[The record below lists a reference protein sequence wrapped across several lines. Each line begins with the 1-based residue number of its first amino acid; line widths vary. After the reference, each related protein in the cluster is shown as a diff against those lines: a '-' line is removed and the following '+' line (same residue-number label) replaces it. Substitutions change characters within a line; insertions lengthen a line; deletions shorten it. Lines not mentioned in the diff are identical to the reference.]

1 MTTATD
7 NRSVALAA
15 GQSFFRRYRFQIS
28 IITLLLALYAVFIIG
43 DPRTYL
49 SFNIYR
55 SFMISIPFFGIM
67 AMAATFIVTLGEIDL
82 SFPSIA
88 GLSGW
93 VFSASYV
100 YSESFMVAMV
110 LCLLTGAVLGLING
124 LLVTKLGIPS
134 IVATI
139 GTMFLWRGLVNVLTE
154 GHGIPIS
161 AITADPLHSIFVGE
175 LFGIIPAQFLWFL
188 GASVLMG
195 VVYKRHRFGS
205 HVLFIGDN
213 AESARMMGIHVD
225 RVKTLCFVLMGVSA
239 ALSVMFILNQML
251 FFWASTGDGY
261 LLTTLAAVFIGGTSV
276 FGGKGTMIGTF
287 VGVLIIASL
296 EPGIIAVGLT
306 GFWTAVH
313 LRTAHHHFGG
323 HLRLDATPPRLNER
337 LSCVDARV
345 AASRELD
352 SGSRSFCPMIE
363 ASNQQGG
370 RSGRRIT
377 QIPRRTS
384 LSAGMEQG

>member
-1 MTTATD
+1 MTTAAATTPP
-7 NRSVALAA
+7 SALV
-15 GQSFFRRYRFQIS
+15 GHSFVHKYRFQIS
-28 IITLLLALYAVFIIG
+28 IITLLVVLYVVFIIG

-88 GLSGW
+88 GLAGW
-93 VFSASYV
+93 VFSAAYV
-100 YSESFMVAMV
+100 YSENLIVALA

-161 AITADPLHSIFVGE
+161 AVTADPLHSIFVGE
-175 LFGIIPAQFLWFL
+175 LFGAIPAQFIWFI
-188 GASVLMG
+188 GASLLMG

-225 RVKTLCFVLMGVSA
+225 RVKMACFVLMGVAS
-239 ALSVMFILNQML
+239 ALSVVFILNQML
-251 FFWASTGDGY
+251 FFWATTGDGY

-296 EPGIIAVGLT
+296 EPGIIAIGLT
-306 GFWTAVH
+306 GFWTQFVYGLLITISVAVYALM
-313 LRTAHHHFGG
+313 LR
-323 HLRLDATPPRLNER
+323 
-337 LSCVDARV
+337 
-345 AASRELD
+345 
-352 SGSRSFCPMIE
+352 
-363 ASNQQGG
+363 
-370 RSGRRIT
+370 RRD
-377 QIPRRTS
+377 
-384 LSAGMEQG
+384 

>member
-1 MTTATD
+1 VTTAIAKTP
-7 NRSVALAA
+7 AA
-15 GQSFFRRYRFQIS
+15 PSIGHSFFQRYRFQIS
-28 IITLLLALYAVFIIG
+28 IISLLLILYVVFIVG

-49 SFNIYR
+49 AFNIYR

-93 VFSASYV
+93 VFSAAYD
-100 YSESFMVAMV
+100 YSGSFLGALA

-161 AITADPLHSIFVGE
+161 AVTGDALHSLFVGE
-175 LFGIIPAQFLWFL
+175 LFGTVPAQFVWFI
-188 GASVLMG
+188 GASLLMG
-195 VVYKRHRFGS
+195 VAYKRHRFGS

-225 RVKTLCFVLMGVSA
+225 RVKTACFVLMGVAS
-239 ALSVMFILNQML
+239 ALSVVFILNQML
-251 FFWASTGDGY
+251 FFWATTGDGY

-296 EPGIIAVGLT
+296 EPGIIAIGLT
-306 GFWTAVH
+306 GFWTQFIYGLLITISVAVYALM
-313 LRTAHHHFGG
+313 LR
-323 HLRLDATPPRLNER
+323 
-337 LSCVDARV
+337 
-345 AASRELD
+345 
-352 SGSRSFCPMIE
+352 
-363 ASNQQGG
+363 
-370 RSGRRIT
+370 RRD
-377 QIPRRTS
+377 
-384 LSAGMEQG
+384 

>member
-1 MTTATD
+1 MTTAALKPAP
-7 NRSVALAA
+7 ALAT
-15 GQSFFRRYRFQIS
+15 GHSFIQRHRIQIS
-28 IITLLLALYAVFIIG
+28 IVSLLIALYVVFIIG

-88 GLSGW
+88 GLAGW
-93 VFSASYV
+93 VFSAAYV
-100 YSESFMVAMV
+100 YSESFLAALV

-161 AITADPLHSIFVGE
+161 AVTGDPLHAIFVGE
-175 LFGIIPAQFLWFL
+175 LFGIIPAQFVWFIA
-188 GASVLMG
+188 ASLVMG

-213 AESARMMGIHVD
+213 AASARMMGIHVD
-225 RVKTLCFVLMGVSA
+225 RVKTACFVLMGVAS
-239 ALSVMFILNQML
+239 ALSVVFILNQML
-251 FFWASTGDGY
+251 FFWATTGDGY

-276 FGGKGTMIGTF
+276 FGGKGTMIGSF

-296 EPGIIAVGLT
+296 EPGIIAIGLT
-306 GFWTAVH
+306 GFWTQFIYGLLITISVAVYALM
-313 LRTAHHHFGG
+313 LR
-323 HLRLDATPPRLNER
+323 
-337 LSCVDARV
+337 
-345 AASRELD
+345 
-352 SGSRSFCPMIE
+352 
-363 ASNQQGG
+363 
-370 RSGRRIT
+370 RRD
-377 QIPRRTS
+377 
-384 LSAGMEQG
+384 